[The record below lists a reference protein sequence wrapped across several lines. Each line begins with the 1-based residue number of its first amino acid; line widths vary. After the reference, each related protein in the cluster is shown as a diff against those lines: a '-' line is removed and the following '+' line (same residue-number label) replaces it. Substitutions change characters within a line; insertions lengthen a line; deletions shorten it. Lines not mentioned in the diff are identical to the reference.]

1 MPVSVRASVRVAVR
15 QEGGMLELHGPDT
28 ALAIELGRGGSY
40 SLSHDDPQWLD
51 ELACALEDHAWVVP
65 PDGGLLSGLSVG
77 ANLAL
82 ALSDGVHAATAQ
94 DAALQE
100 ALLAAGMPPEKLAQL
115 HRCMPSDLNPLE
127 LWTVAWAMALLR
139 QPACLVLDHPM
150 THLNH
155 AQQHAVLG
163 MVALFQDRHPTC
175 PVLWLNLKPSLSPDL
190 VPSQEAA
197 CLC

>member
-1 MPVSVRASVRVAVR
+1 MPGSVRVGLR
-15 QEGGMLELHGPDT
+15 LDGRRLELHGPGVD
-28 ALAIELGRGGSY
+28 LAIQLGQGGSY
-40 SLSHDDPQWLD
+40 TLSHDDPQWLD
-51 ELACALEDHAWVVP
+51 ELASALEDHAWVVP

-100 ALLAAGMPPEKLAQL
+100 ALQAAGMPPDKLAHL
-115 HRCMPSDLNPLE
+115 HRLMPSDLSPLE
-127 LWTVAWAMALLR
+127 LWTVAWAIALLR
-139 QPACLVLDHPM
+139 QPALLVLDHPM
-150 THLNH
+150 TRMNH
-155 AQQHAVLG
+155 AQQRSVLG